1 MPFARLSAAV
11 LAISAI
17 TLPAQAAPNWN
28 AAVVRTPEGT
38 HVRGNPKARVKL
50 VEYLSYTCPHC
61 AHFEAASDA
70 PLRQRYIGPG
80 KVSVEIRHFLRDPI
94 DATVAQLANCGPKE
108 KFFANHSAFLRGQ
121 PRWIAT
127 LAGATAAQ
135 KSRWTSGDY
144 AARRRAIAADFGFY
158 AIMASRGY
166 PRAIA
171 DRCLADEPLA
181 RRLAAQTAEAAR
193 AGVRGTP
200 SFALDGALLA
210 DTHSWD
216 VLLPQIDA
224 RL

>member
-1 MPFARLSAAV
+1 MPFARPLAALLLL
-11 LAISAI
+11 LAFTA
-17 TLPAQAAPNWN
+17 AAPDWN
-28 AAVVRTPEGT
+28 TAVVRTPEGS
-38 HVRGNPKARVKL
+38 HVKGNPKARVKL

-70 PLRQRYIGPG
+70 PLRQRYIGAG
-80 KVSVEIRHFLRDPI
+80 RVSVEVRHFLRDPI
-94 DATVAQLANCGPKE
+94 DATVAQLANCGAKE

-127 LAGATAAQ
+127 LAAATDAQ
-135 KSRWTSGDY
+135 KLRWTSGDY

-158 AIMASRGY
+158 AIMARRGY

-171 DRCLADEPLA
+171 DRCLADDALA
-181 RRLAAQTAEAAR
+181 RRLAAQTAEAVR

-200 SFALDGALLA
+200 SFALDGALLN

-216 VLLPQIDA
+216 TLLPQIDA